1 MSATKTFAAFE
12 ENVTFLLRFR
22 WFLCFALAAV
32 ILWVGLLAQKFTEFE
47 EASYFTHDKLF
58 ASDTLLF
65 TDVSRLQKLSDDLYR
80 GQLDTKSILQNLS
93 ETVYENSA
101 NFTLSIN
108 DLRDEQQVHDL
119 YTETTFGELHNRLS
133 ADETRTEAKINLIA
147 KALELRII
155 LTEDSLLEAQT
166 ILAEYRMNFDEITR
180 VLSSFRRVS
189 EENGLAQ
196 PPAASYSYCDDGNT
210 VCSTWTKKEEQ

>member
-1 MSATKTFAAFE
+1 MSDTQTFTAFE
-12 ENVTFLLRFR
+12 KNVTSLLRFR

-32 ILWVGLLAQKFTEFE
+32 ILWAGLAAQKFTEFE
-47 EASYFTHDKLF
+47 KASYFTHDKLF

-65 TDVSRLQKLSDDLYR
+65 TDVARLQKLSDNLYR
-80 GQLDTKSILQNLS
+80 GQLEAKSVLQDLS

-101 NFTLSIN
+101 NFTLSV
-108 DLRDEQQVHDL
+108 DELRDEQQVHDL
-119 YTETTFGELHNRLS
+119 YTETTFGELHNRMS
-133 ADETRTEAKINLIA
+133 ADEALTEVKINLIA

-166 ILAEYRMNFDEITR
+166 ILGEYRTNFDEITR

-189 EENGLAQ
+189 EENGLSQ
-196 PPAASYSYCDDGNT
+196 PPVASYSFCGDDNT
-210 VCSTWTKKEEQ
+210 VCSTWTKKEEH